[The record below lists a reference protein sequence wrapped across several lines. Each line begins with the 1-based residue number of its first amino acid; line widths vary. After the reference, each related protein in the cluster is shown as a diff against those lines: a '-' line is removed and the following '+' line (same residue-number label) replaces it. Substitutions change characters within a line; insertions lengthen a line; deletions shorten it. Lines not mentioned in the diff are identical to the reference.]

1 MKKIFVISFFCSVLM
16 SLFSCSDD
24 ENSTLQNDL
33 IKRTVSPLIV
43 GEKIEFAYAA
53 GCPDGKLKMLRV
65 EASTPGAEGT
75 NFEPYAWR
83 TENGTDISTVVATDC
98 LTDGRVSSAKIID
111 SQATTLRF
119 YYVIPEE
126 LRGKEVSFVFSS
138 VAENGAEATY
148 KTPSYKVSSMDM
160 KKLISLSGDD
170 NGARYFSIEDMKAYT
185 LDEVKTGNLSAK
197 IDFIYAYAAK
207 KTVNGNSFDYKH
219 AFFSPS
225 AEAYYPDNFT
235 LPAGWDKK
243 KTLMDKKL
251 YVWDGQ
257 LKDDKNN
264 SIFVDDL
271 DLKAQTFENSS
282 EYVLDLRAEGSVF
295 MKSSDGKYVAYIYI
309 NKLDNNKKTA
319 VMGIKR
325 LSIN

>member
-16 SLFSCSDD
+16 SLASCSDD
-24 ENSTLQNDL
+24 KNSTLQNDL

-53 GCPDGKLKMLRV
+53 GCTEGKLQLLRV
-65 EASTPGAEGT
+65 EASAPGATGT
-75 NFEPYAWR
+75 NFEPFAWR
-83 TENGTDISTVVATDC
+83 TENGTDVSTEVATDC
-98 LTDGRVSSAKIID
+98 KTDGRVSSAKIID
-111 SQATTLRF
+111 SKATTLRY
-119 YYVIPEE
+119 YYVVPED

-138 VAENGAEATY
+138 IADNGDETSY
-148 KTPSYKVSSMDM
+148 STPAYKVSAMDM
-160 KKLISLSGDD
+160 KKLISLSGEDD
-170 NGARYFSIEDMKAYT
+170 GARYFSIEDMKAYT
-185 LDEVKTGNLSAK
+185 KDEVNAGNLSSK

-207 KTVNGNSFDYKH
+207 KTVNDASYDYKH

-225 AEAYYPDNFT
+225 AEAFYPDGFT
-235 LPAGWDKK
+235 LPSGIEKK

-264 SIFVDDL
+264 AIFIDDL
-271 DLKAQTFENSS
+271 DLKSQTFENSS
-282 EYVLDLRAEGSVF
+282 DYILDLRAEGSVF

-309 NKLDNNKKTA
+309 NKLDNNTKAA
-319 VMGIKR
+319 VIGIKR
-325 LSIN
+325 ISIN